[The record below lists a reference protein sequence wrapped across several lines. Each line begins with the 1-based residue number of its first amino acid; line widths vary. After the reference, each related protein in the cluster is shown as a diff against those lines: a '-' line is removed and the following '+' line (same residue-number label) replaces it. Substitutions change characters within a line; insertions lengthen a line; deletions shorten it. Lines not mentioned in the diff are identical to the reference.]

1 MLLNCKKNFQE
12 KLTIELSQKAYKQ
25 SGISL
30 IWAIV
35 KQKMKSPTEEEFE
48 ESIKELSEYKNRL
61 EKEVVTISQKL
72 KMPQRKIESII
83 NSHQEL
89 NKIKIILSKLYKQK
103 ENAKSNLLLWFYF
116 CCLNNIKMYP
126 MNVAKLNSIKCI

>member
-1 MLLNCKKNFQE
+1 
-12 KLTIELSQKAYKQ
+12 
-25 SGISL
+25 
-30 IWAIV
+30 
-35 KQKMKSPTEEEFE
+35 MKSPTEEEFE

-89 NKIKIILSKLYKQK
+89 NKIKIILNDIWHLSHLQVKQRNLKWLKSLPLYHFH
-103 ENAKSNLLLWFYF
+103 LL
-116 CCLNNIKMYP
+116 
-126 MNVAKLNSIKCI
+126 